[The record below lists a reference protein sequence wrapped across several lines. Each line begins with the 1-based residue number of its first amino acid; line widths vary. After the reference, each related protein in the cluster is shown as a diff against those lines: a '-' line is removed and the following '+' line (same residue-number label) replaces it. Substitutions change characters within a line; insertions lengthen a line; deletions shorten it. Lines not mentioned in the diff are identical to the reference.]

1 MRITPLEI
9 RQHTFDKSFRGY
21 DVESVD
27 AFLLSLSQEWERIA
41 EEFRSNKNQLESA
54 EREISRMKEIETS
67 LFKTL
72 KAAEDTQKEINA
84 NAKVEAELILN
95 AARKES
101 DELLA
106 EARKNA
112 NMLAS
117 DAESK
122 SKYATEEAINEL
134 KNLDRDFKAMER
146 YKDFLVVE
154 LKRFAND
161 TLEKVSR
168 FEEKMVGS
176 SMEKGLTDLQALKE
190 SQETKFVAL
199 PVEETPVVEVPAIVA
214 EMPAVESVVEQ
225 VLVNE
230 IVAEIEPVVDV
241 VEIEPTVDV
250 VESVT
255 ETEIDFEPAT
265 EYDDEDAE
273 LPTVHAIV
281 HEVPKVVEI
290 PVDDSQ
296 KNVDELIQEAKLTRG
311 RPRKIKAED
320 GNDGLPTVQS
330 VMEEMNKENANVPP
344 IGGGSFFDSF

>member
-199 PVEETPVVEVPAIVA
+199 PVEETPVIEEVVSEVVPEVVA
-214 EMPAVESVVEQ
+214 EIPEVESIVEQ
-225 VLVNE
+225 VPVNE
-230 IVAEIEPVVDV
+230 QVA
-241 VEIEPTVDV
+241 EIEPTVDV

-290 PVDDSQ
+290 PLDDSQ

-320 GNDGLPTVQS
+320 SNDGLPTVQS

>member
-27 AFLLSLSQEWERIA
+27 AFLLSLSQEWERVA
-41 EEFRSNKNQLESA
+41 EDFRQTKSHLEAS
-54 EREISRMKEIETS
+54 EREIGRMKEIESS

-84 NAKVEAELILN
+84 NAKAEADIILN
-95 AARKES
+95 AARKEA
-101 DELLA
+101 DELA
-106 EARKNA
+106 TEARKNA
-112 NMLAS
+112 NMLIS

-154 LKRFAND
+154 LRRFAND

-176 SMEKGLTDLQALKE
+176 SREKGLTDLQVLKE
-190 SQETKFVAL
+190 SQEIVQVDV
-199 PVEETPVVEVPAIVA
+199 PVDNIVETVPEVLEEAAVEIPLVENIVSQESVNKIVTEITPVTDI
-214 EMPAVESVVEQ
+214 
-225 VLVNE
+225 
-230 IVAEIEPVVDV
+230 
-241 VEIEPTVDV
+241 

-281 HEVPKVVEI
+281 HELPKVDAIAEI
-290 PVDDSQ
+290 SKDDAQ
-296 KNVDELIQEAKLTRG
+296 KNVEELIQEAKSTRG
-311 RPRKIKAED
+311 RPRKTRSED

>member
-27 AFLLSLSQEWERIA
+27 AFLLSLSQEWERVA
-41 EEFRSNKNQLESA
+41 EEFRQTKSHLEAS
-54 EREISRMKEIETS
+54 EREIGRMKEIESS

-84 NAKVEAELILN
+84 TAKAEADIILN
-95 AARKES
+95 TARKEA
-101 DELLA
+101 DELA
-106 EARKNA
+106 VEARKNA
-112 NMLAS
+112 NMLVS

-176 SMEKGLTDLQALKE
+176 SMEKGLVDLQVLKE
-190 SQETKFVAL
+190 SQEVK
-199 PVEETPVVEVPAIVA
+199 PVEIPVENVVEAVPEVVAEIPVVEDIV
-214 EMPAVESVVEQ
+214 SQ
-225 VLVNE
+225 DSVNE
-230 IVAEIEPVVDV
+230 IVTEVDPVTD
-241 VEIEPTVDV
+241 I

-281 HEVPKVVEI
+281 HELPKVAAIVEI
-290 PVDDSQ
+290 PKDDTQ
-296 KNVDELIQEAKLTRG
+296 KNVDELIQEAKSTRG
-311 RPRKIKAED
+311 RPRKARSED